1 MGGVDGF
8 LNGGYVFNTDIA
20 LLLMQILIIT
30 ILSRAIGALIRLIK
44 EPTVIAE
51 LLAGII
57 LGPTVLGRIPN
68 FTDTIFPDSSL
79 PMLKYDTALPL
90 HY

>member
-1 MGGVDGF
+1 MWISAISTLARWICF
-8 LNGGYVFNTDIA
+8 LRFSI
-20 LLLMQILIIT
+20 
-30 ILSRAIGALIRLIK
+30 RRLIK

-79 PMLKYDTALPL
+79 PMLKYDTELPL

>member
-1 MGGVDGF
+1 MWISAISTPTRWICF
-8 LNGGYVFNTDIA
+8 LRVSI
-20 LLLMQILIIT
+20 
-30 ILSRAIGALIRLIK
+30 RRLIK

-79 PMLKYDTALPL
+79 PMLKYDTELPL